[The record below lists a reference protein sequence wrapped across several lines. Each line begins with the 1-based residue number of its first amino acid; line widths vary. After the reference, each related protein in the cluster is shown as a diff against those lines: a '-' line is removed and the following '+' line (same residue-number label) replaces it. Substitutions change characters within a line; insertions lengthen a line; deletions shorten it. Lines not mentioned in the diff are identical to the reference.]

1 MNPFQFILLSVTKV
15 ILLKGKPTHI
25 ITVIKILQQFPTI
38 MTKPQSL
45 TGSQDR
51 VSKSLLTSGRCLR
64 SACRDPTHNML
75 QTPCRA
81 PALASRLP
89 GVCPSTSLAVPTS
102 LCLASSFLHSKHSTS
117 LSTFS
122 GWLGLQ
128 QVHAHEWLKT
138 WSNLSMKSRTRSIDI
153 WCRDIK
159 LEKMMSSKGL
169 KHQGRVRRESQAKY
183 LRTRV
188 FNMQQYPT
196 PLRCWVEYG
205 LTSDFWI

>member
-1 MNPFQFILLSVTKV
+1 
-15 ILLKGKPTHI
+15 
-25 ITVIKILQQFPTI
+25 

-45 TGSQDR
+45 VHR
-51 VSKSLLTSGRCLR
+51 IVS
-64 SACRDPTHNML
+64 AN
-75 QTPCRA
+75 PCWPLDGA
-81 PALASRLP
+81 PALPAETPHTTCSRHHAQGTSSGLQPP
-89 GVCPSTSLAVPTS
+89 GVCPFYQLSCPHISL
-102 LCLASSFLHSKHSTS
+102 LIASSFLHSKHSTS

-122 GWLGLQ
+122 GWLGWQ

-138 WSNLSMKSRTRSIDI
+138 WSNLNMKSRTRSIDI

-169 KHQGRVRRESQAKY
+169 KHQGEWEESHRLNTEGHMY
-183 LRTRV
+183 LIC
-188 FNMQQYPT
+188 NKYPT